1 MSDKKIL
8 LIDGHSIL
16 NRAFYA
22 LPPTM
27 TDSEGHHTNAV
38 FGFLNMMFRF
48 IDSEKPDFLGVAF
61 DMSEPTF
68 RHKMFAEY
76 KGTRH
81 PMPPE
86 LKEQVPMIQEMLHA
100 MGIPIYTKA
109 GYEADDILG
118 TLSRQAEAEG
128 LMVSIMSGDRDLL
141 QLATERTAIIIPS
154 TKKTGT
160 EVEKYFES
168 DVIEKKGV
176 TPTEFIDVKA
186 LMGDKSD
193 NIPGV
198 PSIGEVT
205 ATRIIKEYHS
215 LENAIDHVDELKPPK
230 AAKKLDEFRDQAFF
244 SKTLATI
251 VLDAPVKIEF
261 TGMDIYRP
269 EALSLCRKWQF
280 RNLIPRFS
288 ETDEKNTADKWP
300 DNHVEELSLDDFLNE
315 MGNFDG
321 SDFYGVSFIILKKK
335 LLAAAFCRD
344 EKTFCLS
351 LSDKSDDDRNHAGRL
366 IWDLILKKADG
377 GVRFSFDDIKEAL
390 SILDFPCGEKISVS
404 KYGYK
409 SYFDASVASY
419 LIDPLN
425 NSYSCDRMASAYLG
439 LTIPSREEL
448 FLKKKDDEIIREA
461 PDLKDD
467 LINIAGERA
476 FALSKLPDKLSERLQ
491 DMEMKDLYDRIELP
505 LVFTLSDMEKYG
517 MSIDTGELEQYGK
530 LLDKTI
536 LETEKRIYEAAGLE
550 FNINSPKQLGE
561 VLFNKMGLPNAKK
574 TKTGYSTS
582 AEVLEG
588 MSDIPVI
595 NDILTYRQYKKI
607 RSTYVDGLGS
617 AVSPDGKIHSTFQQK
632 VTATGRISSAEPNL
646 QNIPVRVDIGKK
658 IRKVFHPETG
668 FVYLDA
674 DYSQIELRVLAH
686 MSGDP
691 NLIEAYREGKDIHRS
706 TASLVFKKPFDEVT
720 ENERRSAK
728 AVNFGIVY
736 GISAFGLAK
745 DLHISRAE
753 AAAYI
758 ENYYK
763 AYPNLKSYLDSL
775 VTSAK
780 EKGYAVTLFKRRRP
794 VPELSSSNFMTR
806 QFGERVA
813 KNSPIQG
820 TAADIIKIAMVRVHD
835 RLIKEGFKSRL
846 VLQVHDELLIEA
858 YKDELDLVSDIL
870 KEEMENAAH
879 LKVALT
885 VDMETGDTW
894 YDAK

>member
-1 MSDKKIL
+1 MPDKKIL

-22 LPPTM
+22 LPPSM
-27 TDSEGHHTNAV
+27 TDAEGHHTNAV
-38 FGFLNMMFRF
+38 FGFLNMMFHF

-61 DMSEPTF
+61 DMSAPTF

-86 LKEQVPMIQEMLHA
+86 LKEQVPMIQEMLDA
-100 MGIPIYTKA
+100 MGIPIYKEA

-128 LMVSIMSGDRDLL
+128 YLVSIMSGDRDLL
-141 QLATERTAIIIPS
+141 QLATDKTAIIIPS

-160 EVEKYFES
+160 EVEKYYES

-176 TPTEFIDVKA
+176 TPAEFIDVKA

-205 ATRIIKEYHS
+205 ATKIIKKYHT
-215 LENAIDHVDELKPPK
+215 LENAIDHLDELKPPK
-230 AAKKLDEFRDQAFF
+230 AAKNLDEFRSQAFF
-244 SKTLATI
+244 SRTLATI
-251 VLDAPVKIEF
+251 VLDAPVKLEVS
-261 TGMDIYRP
+261 GMDILTP
-269 EALSLCRKWQF
+269 EALALCRRWQF

-288 ETDEKNTADKWP
+288 VTDEKKAAENLPLFHAK
-300 DNHVEELSLDDFLNE
+300 ELSLGDFIKKIE
-315 MGNFDG
+315 NFDG
-321 SDFYGVSFIILKKK
+321 QDFYGVSFIILKKK
-335 LLAAAFCRD
+335 LLSVSVSRD
-344 EKTFCLS
+344 DKTFCLS
-351 LSDKSDDDRNHAGRL
+351 LSGKSADERNKAGRL
-366 IWDLILKKADG
+366 IWDAILEKADG
-377 GVRFSFDDIKEAL
+377 GVRFSFDDIKDAL
-390 SILDFPCGEKISVS
+390 SVLDFPCGEKISLS
-404 KYGYK
+404 KHGYR
-409 SYFDASVASY
+409 SYFDASVAAY
-419 LIDPLN
+419 LIDPLQ
-425 NSYSCDRMASAYLG
+425 NSYSCDRIAADCLD
-439 LTIPSREEL
+439 LNIPSREEL
-448 FLKKKDDEIIREA
+448 FLKKKDDEIIKEES
-461 PDLKDD
+461 DLKDD
-467 LINIAGERA
+467 IIKIAGGRA
-476 FALSKLPDKLSERLQ
+476 FALSFLPDRLIKRLH
-491 DMEMKDLYDRIELP
+491 DMEMADLYDQIELP

-517 MSIDTGELEQYGK
+517 MSVDTVELKKYGE

-536 LETEKRIYEAAGLE
+536 EETEARIYKAAGHD

-561 VLFNKMGLPNAKK
+561 VLFNEMGLPNAKK

-588 MSDIPVI
+588 ISDIPVI

-607 RSTYVDGLGS
+607 KSTYVDGLGL
-617 AVSPDGKIHSTFQQK
+617 AVSSDGKIHSTFQQK

-646 QNIPVRVDIGKK
+646 QNIPVRMEIGKK
-658 IRKVFHPETG
+658 IRKVFHPQPG
-668 FVYLDA
+668 AVYLDA

-686 MSGDP
+686 MSDDP
-691 NLIEAYREGKDIHRS
+691 NLIEAYREGRDIHRS

-780 EKGYAVTLFKRRRP
+780 ETGYAVTLFKRRRP

-835 RLIKEGFKSRL
+835 RLIKEGLRSRL

-870 KEEMENAAH
+870 REEMENAAH
-879 LKVALT
+879 LKVKLT